1 MVYGATTIK
10 SQDDTPR
17 ITIESFIEKLCHL
30 TRTLTTEAHELD
42 NVEDRHMLLIL
53 TKLAKRMQ

>member
-10 SQDDTPR
+10 SQDTLR

-53 TKLAKRMQ
+53 IKLAKRMQ

>member
-10 SQDDTPR
+10 SHDTPR

-53 TKLAKRMQ
+53 IKLAKRMQ

>member
-10 SQDDTPR
+10 SQDTPR

-30 TRTLTTEAHELD
+30 TRTLTAEAHELD

-53 TKLAKRMQ
+53 IKLAKRMQ